1 MGDIPDD
8 PEPVTDRIPAAAAKT
23 RAIIPLPELPVNRG
37 RMYFF
42 SYFQRVLTYKQ
53 VRVLCPRRAYPQLD
67 NRQVVGSFRN
77 HATT

>member
-8 PEPVTDRIPAAAAKT
+8 PEPVTDRIPAAAET

-42 SYFQRVLTYKQ
+42 SYFQRVLTY
-53 VRVLCPRRAYPQLD
+53 R
-67 NRQVVGSFRN
+67 
-77 HATT
+77 